1 MVREDVVLV
10 AANNL
15 LVVLVGEDVV
25 APGEEVGAAWA
36 AWYLAARILSRF
48 LLLSLFLFLGERLD

>member
-25 APGEEVGAAWA
+25 TPGEEVGAA
-36 AWYLAARILSRF
+36 
-48 LLLSLFLFLGERLD
+48 

>member
-25 APGEEVGAAWA
+25 APGEEVGAAWD
-36 AWYLAARILSRF
+36 LAARILPCF
-48 LLLSLFLFLGERLD
+48 LLFSLFLFLGKRLG